1 VNIGFLIPLSIGMG
15 LTGLAAFFWA
25 LRTGQFSDPEGDACR
40 ILTPQSPPQGDCDG
54 GQLARPV
61 QAASIPSTAPV
72 AELIA
77 VD

>member
-1 VNIGFLIPLSIGMG
+1 MNIGFLIPLSIGMG

-40 ILTPQSPPQGDCDG
+40 ILTPHSPPQGDCDG
-54 GQLARPV
+54 EKVARPV
-61 QAASIPSTAPV
+61 QAASSPPAAPV
-72 AELIA
+72 AELIS